1 MQGEGVGA
9 GQVDNNDVFEADQR
23 ELDFENM
30 RFINNNSMDNL
41 LDVLNGI
48 YQPELTSEFF

>member
-1 MQGEGVGA
+1 
-9 GQVDNNDVFEADQR
+9 VDNNDVFEADQR

-30 RFINNNSMDNL
+30 RFINNNSVDNL

-48 YQPELTSEFF
+48 YQPELASEIF

>member
-1 MQGEGVGA
+1 
-9 GQVDNNDVFEADQR
+9 VDNNDVFEADQR

-30 RFINNNSMDNL
+30 RFINNNSVDNL

-48 YQPELTSEFF
+48 YQPELTSEIF